1 MCTNGILTSGM
12 LKRSLGDDDDFV
24 TVTLNEKEYVI
35 DCIRRVPNYTDSPMS
50 HKTLVIRDGGD
61 GEIRR

>member
-1 MCTNGILTSGM
+1 M

-24 TVTLNEKEYVI
+24 TVTLNGKEYVI